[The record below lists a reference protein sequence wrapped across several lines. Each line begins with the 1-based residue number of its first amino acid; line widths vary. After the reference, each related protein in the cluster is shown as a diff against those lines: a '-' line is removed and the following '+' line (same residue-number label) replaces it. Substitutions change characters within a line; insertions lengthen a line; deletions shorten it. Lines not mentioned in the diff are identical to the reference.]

1 MNKLDKIL
9 NDLGIDGLLLTD
21 YYNKRYFTGFSGTTG
36 IALVTKNGKYFLSDF
51 RYAEQAENQVVPH
64 GFKFIEDNYRTCKKR
79 WCNKTW
85 YRQSFTFIF

>member
-36 IALVTKNGKYFLSDF
+36 IALVTKTGKYFLSDF
-51 RYAEQAENQVVPH
+51 RYAEQAENQVKPH
-64 GFKFIEDNYRTCKKR
+64 GFKFIEDNNRNHNLIIELAKKE
-79 WCNKTW
+79 
-85 YRQSFTFIF
+85 